1 MNSFARRAIAA
12 AAVAGA
18 AITFV
23 PAAANA
29 SGSVVFRG
37 TVTGGTSIRTDAPN
51 ATVTWV
57 GDYDDAGNLVI
68 RTNCVIARHELGV
81 IGIPPSPLPKE
92 RCESIKGID
101 LSDRLLVWENATTGA
116 TGTAR
121 SEYDGTFIVK
131 PGKGSVNVAITGIV
145 GTAVATYVA

>member
-1 MNSFARRAIAA
+1 MTTLVRRAIATA
-12 AAVAGA
+12 LTAGTVLALAPAV
-18 AITFV
+18 
-23 PAAANA
+23 ANA

-37 TVTGGTSIRTDAPN
+37 TVTGGTSIRTTAPN
-51 ATVTWV
+51 ATATWV

-81 IGIPPSPLPKE
+81 IGIPPSPLPAD

-101 LSDRLLVWENATTGA
+101 LSDRMLVWENATTGK

-121 SEYDGTFIVK
+121 SEFDGTFIVT
-131 PGKGSVNVAITGIV
+131 PGKGSVSVAISGIV